1 VHKKSNI
8 RAENFTQLTVD
19 DIPPAIPPR
28 KPLNKKSSIHMP
40 ATLSNKPSFE
50 NSSAKI
56 DDISLPDSQRLS
68 NKEVITSIQIN
79 FIYSE

>member
-28 KPLNKKSSIHMP
+28 KPLNKKSSLHMT
-40 ATLSNKPSFE
+40 ATISNKPSFE
-50 NSSAKI
+50 SSSAKI
-56 DDISLPDSQRLS
+56 DDISLPDSHRLS
-68 NKEVITSIQIN
+68 NKEVITFIQIN
-79 FIYSE
+79 FIHSE